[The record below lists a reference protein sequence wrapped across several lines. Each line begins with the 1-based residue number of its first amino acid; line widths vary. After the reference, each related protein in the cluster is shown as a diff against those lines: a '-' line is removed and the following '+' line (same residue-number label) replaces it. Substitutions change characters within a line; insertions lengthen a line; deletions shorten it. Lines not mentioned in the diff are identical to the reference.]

1 MSAAARGA
9 AGMVALN
16 SKAREVEN
24 ERLAHMQ
31 RDMDEIAAGKLP
43 SRNRGRSAT
52 PADVESYRA
61 RFSTAAERRKE
72 PAWK

>member
-9 AGMVALN
+9 AGMVAVN
-16 SKAREVEN
+16 SKAREVEHA
-24 ERLAHMQ
+24 RLANMQ

-43 SRNRGRSAT
+43 SPSRS
-52 PADVESYRA
+52 